1 VKPDPTTGGKMQIPK
16 PPHGSLEW
24 HQIRHRDEQDRVRFG
39 ASEAPILAGVSKY
52 ETITSLALRKWS
64 PPEVNEPNAAMMRGN
79 ILEPALI
86 TYAEQIL
93 QQPVTTPDVMYANG
107 RFIAT
112 LDGLT
117 EDGATIVEAKTTVA
131 YSSDDELPEEYF
143 WQVMAQF
150 ACVPDAHTALVVVL
164 DRKMR
169 LGSWTVTRSSHQEQ
183 IGELVLRADLVGAMF
198 DCGELPADAEP
209 TESEVKRLFPTPD
222 GAVELTQS
230 EVALLDEWQ
239 AWKQQRELAETEE
252 QKARDKIARML
263 GGHEAGTFG
272 GVPVITF
279 KTRKGVSR
287 LDTKS
292 LERDY
297 PEIVANY
304 KTAGAP
310 TRIMRLTG
318 GSK

>member
-1 VKPDPTTGGKMQIPK
+1 MQIPK

-86 TYAEQIL
+86 TYAEQLL
-93 QQPVTTPDVMYANG
+93 QQTVTTPDVMYANG

-117 EDGATIVEAKTTVA
+117 EDGATIVEAKTTTA

-169 LGSWTVTRSSHQEQ
+169 LGSWIVTRSSHQEQ
-183 IGELVLRADLVGAMF
+183 IAELVLRADLVGAMF
-198 DCGELPADAEP
+198 DCGELPSDAEP
-209 TESEVKRLFPTPD
+209 TESEVKQLFPIPD
-222 GAVELTQS
+222 GQVELTPT
-230 EVALLDEWQ
+230 EIGLLEEWD
-239 AWKQQRELAETEE
+239 AWKQQREIAETQE
-252 QKARDKIARML
+252 QNVRDKIARIL
-263 GGHEAGTFG
+263 GANEIGTFG

-279 KTRKGVSR
+279 KTRKGVAR
-287 LDTKS
+287 TDMKS

-304 KTAGAP
+304 KTTGNT
-310 TRIMRLTG
+310 TRILRMTG
-318 GSK
+318 GRK

>member
-1 VKPDPTTGGKMQIPK
+1 MQIPK

-24 HQIRHRDEQDRVRFG
+24 HQIRHRDEQQRVRFG

-52 ETITSLALRKWS
+52 ETITSLALRKWNE
-64 PPEVNEPNAAMMRGN
+64 PEVNEPNAAMMRGN

-93 QQPVTTPDVMYANG
+93 QQPVTTPEVMYAEG
-107 RFIAT
+107 RLIAT

-117 EDGATIVEAKTTVA
+117 ADGFTIVEAKTTTA

-143 WQVMAQF
+143 WQVCAQF
-150 ACVPDAHTALVVVL
+150 ACVPEATSALVVVL
-164 DRKMR
+164 DKKMR
-169 LGSWTVTRSSHQEQ
+169 LGSWVVNRSSHLEEIAQ
-183 IGELVLRADLVGAMF
+183 LVLRADVVGAMF

-209 TESEVKRLFPTPD
+209 TEAEVKRLFPTPD
-222 GAVELTQS
+222 GAVELTS
-230 EVALLDEWQ
+230 AEVALLEEWH
-239 AWKQQRELAETEE
+239 AWKQQRELAEE
-252 QKARDKIARML
+252 QEQQVRDKIARIL
-263 GGHEAGTFG
+263 GTHDTGTFG

-304 KTAGAP
+304 KTTGAP
-310 TRIMRLTG
+310 TRILRMTG
-318 GSK
+318 GTK